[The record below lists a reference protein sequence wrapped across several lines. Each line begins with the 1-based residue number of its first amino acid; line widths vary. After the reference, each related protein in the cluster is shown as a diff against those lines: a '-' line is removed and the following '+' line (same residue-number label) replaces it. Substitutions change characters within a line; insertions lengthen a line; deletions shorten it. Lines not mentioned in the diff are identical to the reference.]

1 MPMDDV
7 IEREFINDVS
17 ILALQLQFLSF
28 LVLGR
33 FFSVEHSVVII
44 VAKNEIVR
52 VLVHAVVKNASHVD
66 DNLHRFHARHSFK
79 FSSEHHMPSVE
90 EPVFINVI
98 RCRCNCAYVYPTVS
112 A

>member
-1 MPMDDV
+1 M
-7 IEREFINDVS
+7 
-17 ILALQLQFLSF
+17 
-28 LVLGR
+28 
-33 FFSVEHSVVII
+33 EHSVVII

-52 VLVHAVVKNASHVD
+52 VLVHAVVKNASHID
-66 DNLHRFHARHSFK
+66 DDLHRFLARHSFK
-79 FSSEHHMPSVE
+79 FSGEHHMPSVE